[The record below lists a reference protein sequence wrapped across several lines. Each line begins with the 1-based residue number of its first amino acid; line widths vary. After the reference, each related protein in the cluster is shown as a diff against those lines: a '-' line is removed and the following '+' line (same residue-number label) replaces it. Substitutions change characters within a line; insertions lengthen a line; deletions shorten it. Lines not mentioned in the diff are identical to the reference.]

1 MVHKDSQ
8 PRDTRPTASNWVSI
22 KLILFFVLLVIA
34 GFLLTGASSAT
45 ASGLQDVLFGSGILL
60 WIVGVFG
67 TVYCIVRRL
76 AGPRAAKLA
85 VLALLLILLSEVIF
99 SKRRGKNHDLLDD
112 ARE

>member
-1 MVHKDSQ
+1 
-8 PRDTRPTASNWVSI
+8 
-22 KLILFFVLLVIA
+22 VLLVIA
-34 GFLLTGASSAT
+34 GFLLTSASSST
-45 ASGLQDVLFGSGILL
+45 ASELQDVLFGSGILL

>member
-34 GFLLTGASSAT
+34 GFLLTGASSST

-60 WIVGVFG
+60 WIAGVFG
-67 TVYCIVRRL
+67 TIYCIVRRI
-76 AGPRAAKLA
+76 AGPKAAKLA
-85 VLALLLILLSEVIF
+85 ILVLLLIFLSEIF
-99 SKRRGKNHDLLDD
+99 SKRGR
-112 ARE
+112 RE

>member
-8 PRDTRPTASNWVSI
+8 PRDTRPTAASDWVSI

-34 GFLLTGASSAT
+34 GFLLTSASSA